1 MKNVF
6 FLKRVFSL
14 LLLLA
19 LALAANAQVLIV
31 EQKQEGSQETKK
43 VSYDLGDNP
52 VLTYSGTNLVVKT
65 NIASAE
71 FPLGKVAKYYFAE
84 SDPTG
89 VVTTQGKMGYLFVT
103 EEGVRMVGFE
113 PSIQVKLYTISG
125 QFIQEYKT
133 SEEGSLEI
141 NLNGHPQ
148 GVYLIQLN
156 TTTIKVI
163 KK

>member
-1 MKNVF
+1 MKKEF
-6 FLKRVFSL
+6 FFRRAFSSL
-14 LLLLA
+14 TLLA
-19 LALAANAQVLIV
+19 LAITANAEVLIV
-31 EQKQEGSQETKK
+31 EQNQEGSQETKK
-43 VSYDLGDNP
+43 VSYDLGDKP
-52 VLTYSGTNLVVKT
+52 VLTYSGTNLIVKT
-65 NIASAE
+65 NTASAE
-71 FPLGKVAKYYFAE
+71 FRLGKVARYYFAE

-103 EEGVRMVGFE
+103 EEGVRMLGFE
-113 PSIQVKLYTISG
+113 PSLQVKLYTVSG
-125 QFIQEYKT
+125 QFIQEYRT

-141 NLNGHPQ
+141 SLNGQPQ